1 MLRETWAEIEP
12 GRIADNLRAI
22 RGTLPTGVKLMA
34 VVKANGYG
42 HGDLETAEAAR
53 QAGADYLA
61 VAFLEE
67 ALRLRAG
74 GATLPI
80 LILTPIRPDQ
90 AELAMTQ
97 NLMLTVTGAE
107 WFRELRRQA
116 PSLAGR
122 KLRVHVKA
130 DTGLGR
136 IGFRTEAEWD
146 ALVPWL
152 AAPDI
157 DVDGFYTHFATA
169 GQADTAYLERQAR
182 RFAELMERSKAS
194 GIAIRHYHCAG
205 SVAALRFPG
214 LALDMVRIGAA
225 MYGFYPGHLAPPV
238 PLEPALSLHSTL
250 MQVKRVRRGDYIGY
264 DNAYRADADEW
275 IGTVP
280 IGYADG
286 WSQRMQG
293 AAVLVRG
300 QRAEIVG
307 KVAMDQLMLR
317 LPGPCAPGDRVT
329 LIGRQGGERVSF
341 AELAAHIDGPAQAI
355 TTALT
360 ERVAKIYASAKEV
373 RCPWNSA
380 YFQPRRQET
389 TVI

>member
-1 MLRETWAEIEP
+1 MLRETWAEIDP

-22 RGTLPTGVKLMA
+22 RSTLPAGTKLMA

-42 HGDLETAEAAR
+42 HGDYEAVDAAR
-53 QAGADYLA
+53 QAGADYLG

-67 ALRLRAG
+67 GLRLRAG
-74 GATLPI
+74 GVKLPI
-80 LILTPIRPDQ
+80 LILTPIRPEQ
-90 AELAMTQ
+90 VELALAQ
-97 NLMLTVTGAE
+97 DLMLTVTGAE
-107 WFRELRRQA
+107 WFRELRRHT

-182 RFAELMERSKAS
+182 RFAALMERSKAS
-194 GIAIRHYHCAG
+194 GIAVRHYHCAG
-205 SVAALRFPG
+205 SAAALRFPG

-225 MYGFYPGHLAPPV
+225 MYGFYPARLAPPV
-238 PLEPALSLHSTL
+238 DLAPALSLHSSL
-250 MQVKRVRRGDYIGY
+250 MQVKRVRRGEHIGY

-286 WSQRMQG
+286 WSQRMRG
-293 AAVLVRG
+293 APALVRG

-307 KVAMDQLMLR
+307 KISMDQLMLR

-329 LIGRQGGERVSF
+329 LIGRQGNERISF
-341 AELAAHIDGPAQAI
+341 AELAAHIDGPAQEI

-360 ERVAKIYASAKEV
+360 ARVAKIYASAKEA
-373 RCPWNSA
+373 PHSWNNA
-380 YFQPRRQET
+380 YGQPQRREP